1 MRERDIEAYL
11 VKRVEQAGGRAYKF
25 TSPNRR
31 NVPDRLV
38 LWPGGRAEFVE
49 CKAPGGEPTA
59 GQWREIDRLRE
70 FDFEVWVVDSIHAV
84 ELFVTGRRNRG

>member
-11 VKRVEQAGGRAYKF
+11 VRRVEEAGGRAYKF

-38 LWPGGRAEFVE
+38 LWPGGHAEFVE
-49 CKAPGGEPTA
+49 CKAPGNEPTA
-59 GQWREIDRLRE
+59 GQWREIDRLRAL
-70 FDFEVWVVDSIHAV
+70 DFEVWVVDSIHAI
-84 ELFVTGRRNRG
+84 ELFIGGRRNRG